1 MFCITY
7 FWEHL
12 SVVSFVAEY
21 SMYPIFMFF
30 YMVFHI
36 LVLRFYILYVVCKFL
51 SIFRLRWAISR
62 GIISLEPCFCTEK
75 VAILGTWSDLCYCW
89 KVLNFFFFV
98 ELCNLI
104 DTLTGWLALLF
115 ICQGFREMGVGD
127 PLDIY
132 LFKISIFLQVIGW
145 ILRFR
150 FLPSRHLPSQS

>member
-36 LVLRFYILYVVCKFL
+36 VVLRFYILYVVCKFL

-89 KVLNFFFFV
+89 KVFNFFFV

-104 DTLTGWLALLF
+104 NTLTGSLALLF
-115 ICQGFREMGVGD
+115 ICQGFREMVVGD

-132 LFKISIFLQVIGW
+132 LFKISIFLQVIDW

-150 FLPSRHLPSQS
+150 FLPSRHLPSPS